1 MEDKLYLCTHCKK
14 FKTKDQFNKNIRN
27 LDRDGISKQCK
38 ACRKENYKRL
48 KQEEDNSKRLVN
60 LLKIRLHDAIVR
72 SKKKNL
78 YIDIDLEFLK
88 ELWNKQNG
96 KCALTNFDM
105 DCKITSKKENPYVL
119 SLDRKDPAK
128 GYTKDNVQLVC
139 YSANVMKSTLSISE
153 LKKFCK
159 AIINN
164 YNYD

>member
-1 MEDKLYLCTHCKK
+1 MEDKLYLCSHCKK
-14 FKTKDQFNKNIRN
+14 FKPANQFNRSIRDV
-27 LDRDGISKQCK
+27 DRDGISKQCK
-38 ACRKENYKRL
+38 SCRKENYERI
-48 KQEEDNSKRLVN
+48 KQEKDDSKRLIN
-60 LLKIRLHDAIVR
+60 LLKVRLHDALVR

-96 KCALTNFDM
+96 KCALTGFDM
-105 DCKITSKKENPYVL
+105 NFNITNKNRNPYVL
-119 SLDRKDPAK
+119 SLDRKDSLK

-139 YSANVMKSTLSISE
+139 YSANVMKGMMEIPE

-164 YNYD
+164 NND